1 MSKRRVALIILLIA
15 GLAGC
20 SGGGPAQTERE
31 HAFLQY
37 VKDNGSDDARIE
49 DFKSGKC
56 TKAEGAPSYVCDVSA
71 EVTAMGRRFGHEMDG
86 VYTFSEIGGV
96 WKVTGRIQ

>member
-15 GLAGC
+15 GLAAC
-20 SGGGPAQTERE
+20 SADGPAQTERE

-71 EVTAMGRRFGHEMDG
+71 EVTAMGRKFGNEMDG
-86 VYTFSEIGGV
+86 VYTFSEVGGV
-96 WKVTGRIQ
+96 WKVTGRVQ

>member
-1 MSKRRVALIILLIA
+1 MSKFRVSLISLFIA
-15 GLAGC
+15 GLTAC
-20 SGGGPAQTERE
+20 

-56 TKAEGAPSYVCDVSA
+56 TKAEGAPSFSCDVSA
-71 EVTAMGRRFGHEMDG
+71 RVRAMGRDFGHEMDG
-86 VYTFSEIGGV
+86 VYTFSEVGGV

>member
-1 MSKRRVALIILLIA
+1 MSKLRIALIILLIA
-15 GLAGC
+15 GLAAC

-56 TKAEGAPSYVCDVSA
+56 TNAE
-71 EVTAMGRRFGHEMDG
+71 
-86 VYTFSEIGGV
+86 EIGRAHV
-96 WKVTGRIQ
+96 

>member
-1 MSKRRVALIILLIA
+1 MSKLRIALIILLIA
-15 GLAGC
+15 GLAAC

-56 TKAEGAPSYVCDVSA
+56 TNAEGAPSYACDVSG
-71 EVTAMGRRFGHEMDG
+71 EVTAMGRKFGHEMDG

>member
-15 GLAGC
+15 GLAAC
-20 SGGGPAQTERE
+20 SADGPAQTERE

-56 TKAEGAPSYVCDVSA
+56 TKAEGAPSYVCDV
-71 EVTAMGRRFGHEMDG
+71 VTS
-86 VYTFSEIGGV
+86 TFNLTHRGNF
-96 WKVTGRIQ
+96 KLTRLP